1 MALQKMGCGEH
12 LDAIIKKKKKKVSV
26 IDQKMKSSTHHNV
39 NPFLPACAELEFSFT
54 ISYVPHK
61 QSSLGQALDWTNL
74 EMQTIWEVQ
83 DGTGT
88 NCANGYLKLLT
99 FSHTDETV
107 NVIL

>member
-1 MALQKMGCGEH
+1 
-12 LDAIIKKKKKKVSV
+12 
-26 IDQKMKSSTHHNV
+26 MKSSTHHNV
-39 NPFLPACAELEFSFT
+39 TPLLPACVELEFSFT

-61 QSSLGQALDWTNL
+61 QSSLGQTLDWTNW

-83 DGTGT
+83 DGTGP
-88 NCANGYLKLLT
+88 NCANGYLELLT

>member
-1 MALQKMGCGEH
+1 
-12 LDAIIKKKKKKVSV
+12 
-26 IDQKMKSSTHHNV
+26 MKSTHHNV
-39 NPFLPACAELEFSFT
+39 TPILPECAELEFSFT

-61 QSSLGQALDWTNL
+61 QSSLGQALDRTYL

-83 DGTGT
+83 DGTGP